1 MASISGVLAV
11 ARRRFC
17 RQTPTSSLTVAA
29 NSLLAKLLRES
40 EPGIKIALDAEEESL
55 TAQRDAS
62 FWQPL
67 IAALLSS
74 APRKAQLV
82 LEWKLDKLCG
92 EGIRDWIP
100 YSKLIY
106 FCGKLGNIPF
116 AMKVFTSMEAQG
128 IRTNTCTFNALV
140 TSCLSTGNVVTALSL
155 FEIMERNENCKPDL
169 ATYNAFVSMYSKYG
183 DGHNMV
189 GWYLA
194 GKKAG
199 FSPNI
204 QTYESVITGFI
215 RLEKYDDADRFYKEM
230 MSNEILP
237 NLTILESKLEGLC
250 KQKDMHG
257 IKEFLKFVVDGGWEL
272 SEPMAEKLA
281 RMYKELGLVKEM
293 EQLLGLIKPTLD
305 VGVLSRI
312 HCGMIRLY
320 ALSDSLDDMEYS
332 VGRMLKAGMT
342 FTCPEDVDAVI
353 SSYFRQQA
361 FTRLDLFLDRIRCSY
376 KLAKSTYDLLVSG
389 YRKFDLHERLG
400 LIVKDM
406 KNVGYA

>member
-1 MASISGVLAV
+1 MASISTFLAI
-11 ARRRFC
+11 ARRGFC
-17 RQTPTSSLTVAA
+17 RQTSTSPLTAAA

-40 EPGIKIALDAEEESL
+40 EPGVKIALDAEESL

-67 IAALLSS
+67 LAALHSS

-82 LEWKLDKLCG
+82 LEWKLDKLCK
-92 EGIRDWIP
+92 EGMQDWIP
-100 YSKLIY
+100 YSRLIY

-116 AMKVFTSMEAQG
+116 AMRVFTTMEAQG
-128 IRTNTCTFNALV
+128 IRTNTCTFNALL
-140 TSCLSTGNVVTALSL
+140 TSCLSIGNAVTALSL
-155 FEIMERNENCKPDL
+155 FEIMERTENCKPDL
-169 ATYNAFVSMYSKYG
+169 ATYNAFVSMYSEYG
-183 DGHNMV
+183 DGHSMV
-189 GWYLA
+189 SWYMA

-204 QTYESVITGFI
+204 QTYESIITGFI
-215 RLEKYDDADRFYKEM
+215 RLEKYDDADWFYKEM

-257 IKEFLKFVVDGGWEL
+257 LKEFLKFVLDGGWEL

-281 RMYKELGLVKEM
+281 RIYMDFGMVKEM
-293 EQLLGLIKPTLD
+293 EQLLGLIKPTLNVD
-305 VGVLSRI
+305 ILSQI
-312 HCGMIRLY
+312 HCGIIRLY

-332 VGRMLKAGMT
+332 VGRMLKAGMI
-342 FTCPEDVDAVI
+342 FTCPEDVEAVI
-353 SSYFRQQA
+353 SSYFRQKA

-389 YRKFDLHERLG
+389 YRKFHLHERLG